1 MSNTNAES
9 RLTFI
14 DVGRSLAI
22 ILMLQ
27 GHFIS
32 TTFQDYTAMTLEL
45 RMNGTSGNI
54 FFDYWC
60 QLRGFTAPL
69 FFTITGLVFTY
80 LLVKNQKYPF
90 LKQKRV
96 KKGLVRGVSI
106 IICGYLLQ
114 LQLRQIDMYLTGQ
127 INSRFYS
134 FHVLQCI
141 GLGIISLILFYWIYR
156 KLKIIPFEILL
167 IVAGTIF
174 FTAFSYVTTGSN
186 NYFPKNAPKIIQNA
200 FYGPNSIF
208 PIFPWFGFIFFGG
221 VVGVFL
227 NKNKEKIRNIGFI
240 LRMLSL
246 GIAFCLLAYLII
258 TILGSIYPDNQIFG
272 NGYWYFMQL
281 AIILV
286 VLTVMLL
293 FDQKTKIKLPFL
305 LAIGQNTLT
314 VYIVHVIV
322 LYGAIFGIGIK
333 TYLSKSLTF
342 GESIIGA
349 VFFILLFGCLTKLQ
363 STLGVKIKRIFSRQN
378 TSI

>member
-1 MSNTNAES
+1 MDEFKKGQFTWFTGIVEDVKDPLYLNRVKVRCIGYYDDSVAVKDLPWATVMMPTTTASVQGNGSNHHLEIGS
-9 RLTFI
+9 WVVGFFR
-14 DVGRSLAI
+14 DGRSAQDPLVMGSIATQSKNEEEEDSNI
-22 ILMLQ
+22 PETGFLNSPTGNFVKDIPGEVGSSWDNKVYRSKA
-27 GHFIS
+27 GH
-32 TTFQDYTAMTLEL
+32 
-45 RMNGTSGNI
+45 
-54 FFDYWC
+54 
-60 QLRGFTAPL
+60 
-69 FFTITGLVFTY
+69 
-80 LLVKNQKYPF
+80 
-90 LKQKRV
+90 
-96 KKGLVRGVSI
+96 
-106 IICGYLLQ
+106 
-114 LQLRQIDMYLTGQ
+114 
-127 INSRFYS
+127 
-134 FHVLQCI
+134 
-141 GLGIISLILFYWIYR
+141 
-156 KLKIIPFEILL
+156 
-167 IVAGTIF
+167 
-174 FTAFSYVTTGSN
+174 
-186 NYFPKNAPKIIQNA
+186 IIQLDNTE
-200 FYGPNSIF
+200 
-208 PIFPWFGFIFFGG
+208 
-221 VVGVFL
+221 
-227 NKNKEKIRNIGFI
+227 NKEKIRNIGFI

>member
-1 MSNTNAES
+1 
-9 RLTFI
+9 
-14 DVGRSLAI
+14 
-22 ILMLQ
+22 
-27 GHFIS
+27 
-32 TTFQDYTAMTLEL
+32 MTLEL

-106 IICGYLLQ
+106 IIWGYLLQ

-174 FTAFSYVTTGSN
+174 FTVFSYVTTGSN

>member
-1 MSNTNAES
+1 
-9 RLTFI
+9 
-14 DVGRSLAI
+14 
-22 ILMLQ
+22 
-27 GHFIS
+27 
-32 TTFQDYTAMTLEL
+32 
-45 RMNGTSGNI
+45 
-54 FFDYWC
+54 
-60 QLRGFTAPL
+60 
-69 FFTITGLVFTY
+69 
-80 LLVKNQKYPF
+80 
-90 LKQKRV
+90 
-96 KKGLVRGVSI
+96 
-106 IICGYLLQ
+106 
-114 LQLRQIDMYLTGQ
+114 
-127 INSRFYS
+127 
-134 FHVLQCI
+134 
-141 GLGIISLILFYWIYR
+141 
-156 KLKIIPFEILL
+156 
-167 IVAGTIF
+167 
-174 FTAFSYVTTGSN
+174 
-186 NYFPKNAPKIIQNA
+186 
-200 FYGPNSIF
+200 
-208 PIFPWFGFIFFGG
+208 
-221 VVGVFL
+221 
-227 NKNKEKIRNIGFI
+227 
-240 LRMLSL
+240 MLSI

>member
-1 MSNTNAES
+1 
-9 RLTFI
+9 
-14 DVGRSLAI
+14 
-22 ILMLQ
+22 
-27 GHFIS
+27 
-32 TTFQDYTAMTLEL
+32 
-45 RMNGTSGNI
+45 
-54 FFDYWC
+54 
-60 QLRGFTAPL
+60 
-69 FFTITGLVFTY
+69 
-80 LLVKNQKYPF
+80 
-90 LKQKRV
+90 
-96 KKGLVRGVSI
+96 
-106 IICGYLLQ
+106 
-114 LQLRQIDMYLTGQ
+114 
-127 INSRFYS
+127 
-134 FHVLQCI
+134 
-141 GLGIISLILFYWIYR
+141 
-156 KLKIIPFEILL
+156 
-167 IVAGTIF
+167 
-174 FTAFSYVTTGSN
+174 VTTGSN

>member
-106 IICGYLLQ
+106 IIWGYLLQ
-114 LQLRQIDMYLTGQ
+114 LQLRQIDMYLTG
-127 INSRFYS
+127 
-134 FHVLQCI
+134 
-141 GLGIISLILFYWIYR
+141 
-156 KLKIIPFEILL
+156 
-167 IVAGTIF
+167 
-174 FTAFSYVTTGSN
+174 
-186 NYFPKNAPKIIQNA
+186 
-200 FYGPNSIF
+200 
-208 PIFPWFGFIFFGG
+208 
-221 VVGVFL
+221 
-227 NKNKEKIRNIGFI
+227 
-240 LRMLSL
+240 
-246 GIAFCLLAYLII
+246 
-258 TILGSIYPDNQIFG
+258 
-272 NGYWYFMQL
+272 
-281 AIILV
+281 
-286 VLTVMLL
+286 
-293 FDQKTKIKLPFL
+293 
-305 LAIGQNTLT
+305 
-314 VYIVHVIV
+314 
-322 LYGAIFGIGIK
+322 
-333 TYLSKSLTF
+333 
-342 GESIIGA
+342 
-349 VFFILLFGCLTKLQ
+349 
-363 STLGVKIKRIFSRQN
+363 
-378 TSI
+378 